1 MRRREFISC
10 IGGAAV
16 AWPFAARAQQ
26 PATPV
31 VGVLYPGSAAAIT
44 HLIRA
49 FRQGLNETGFVEGQ
63 NVTIEYR
70 FAEGQYDRL
79 TELAADL
86 VRREV
91 TVLVGAGNTPA
102 ARAAKAATTTIPV
115 VFAVGDDPVKL
126 GLVASLNR
134 PGANVTGVN
143 FFTAESG
150 AKSLGLLRNLLPAAT
165 RVGVLIN
172 PDNSATIESWM
183 RDVTVAASATG
194 LQINVV
200 KVRNGREIE
209 DAFATL
215 VQNKTDALLAGPDA
229 LFFVRRVQ
237 LVTLATRHA
246 IPAIYWFREFAD
258 AGGLMTYGASLPDAH
273 RQVGV
278 YTGRIL
284 KGAKPA
290 DLPVMQS
297 IKFELVIN
305 ANTARAIGVDIPPGL
320 LAIADEVIE

>member
-1 MRRREFISC
+1 MGSS
-10 IGGAAV
+10 G
-16 AWPFAARAQQ
+16 
-26 PATPV
+26 
-31 VGVLYPGSAAAIT
+31 VG
-44 HLIRA
+44 RCD
-49 FRQGLNETGFVEGQ
+49 
-63 NVTIEYR
+63 IEYR

-86 VRREV
+86 VRRRV

-102 ARAAKAATTTIPV
+102 ARAAKAATTAIPV

-134 PGANVTGVN
+134 PGGNVTGVN

-172 PDNSATIESWM
+172 PDNSATIETWM
-183 RDVTVAASATG
+183 RDVTVAASTTG
-194 LQINVV
+194 LQIDLV
-200 KVRNGREIE
+200 KARNGPEIE

-215 VQNKTDALLAGPDA
+215 VHNKVDALLAGPDA

-258 AGGLMTYGASLPDAH
+258 AAGGRYVEPPPPVRSALAYRRDTKRLGLAESASL
-273 RQVGV
+273 RGS
-278 YTGRIL
+278 TKGFRIL
-284 KGAKPA
+284 QTDQLG
-290 DLPVMQS
+290 
-297 IKFELVIN
+297 
-305 ANTARAIGVDIPPGL
+305 
-320 LAIADEVIE
+320 IA